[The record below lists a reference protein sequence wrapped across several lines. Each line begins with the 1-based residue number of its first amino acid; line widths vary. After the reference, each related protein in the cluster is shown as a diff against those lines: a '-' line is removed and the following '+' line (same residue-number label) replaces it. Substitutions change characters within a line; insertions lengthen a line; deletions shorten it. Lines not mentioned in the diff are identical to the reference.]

1 MPNLYVSTKYM
12 TLRALENMIAL
23 IRKVES
29 QLEGKD
35 FSEAEL
41 LEARLAPD
49 MFPLVKQ
56 IQIMSDN
63 AKGLNSRLSGV
74 ENPSM
79 ADEEKTFAELIVR
92 LENTHQFITGI
103 EDEKYE
109 DADSRQIVMPYF
121 PGKYQ
126 TAEDYVRD
134 FGIANFYFH
143 FVTAYGIL
151 RMKGFEIG
159 KSDFGGSLNLRDL

>member
-1 MPNLYVSTKYM
+1 MSNLYVGTKYI
-12 TLRALENMIAL
+12 TLGALENMIAL
-23 IRKVES
+23 IRKIET
-29 QLEGKD
+29 QLESKGI
-35 FSEAEL
+35 SEAEL
-41 LEARLAPD
+41 LDARLAPD

-79 ADEEKTFAELIVR
+79 ADEEKTFEELIVR
-92 LENTHQFITGI
+92 LENTHQFIAGI
-103 EDEKYE
+103 DDEKYA
-109 DADSRQIVMPYF
+109 DADTRQIVMPYF

-126 TAEDYVRD
+126 TAEDYVTD

-143 FVTAYGIL
+143 FVTAYAIL
-151 RMKGFEIG
+151 RMKGFDIG
-159 KSDFGGSLNLRDL
+159 KTDFGGTLHLRDL